1 MTTKVSIRRSK
12 TKPEVLFT
20 PLIDCVFNLLIFFAV
35 STTLI
40 ISPASIKVKLPKAV
54 TAETQKR
61 DIIINIT
68 KDGLIIYN
76 GELKS
81 LEEMKEIVIN
91 ELKVNPHVLVAINAD
106 KEVVYNRVIEVM
118 DTLRDVGATNIALA
132 TEKKIKREE
141 TKF

>member
-1 MTTKVSIRRSK
+1 MKTKMSIRRSRI
-12 TKPEVLFT
+12 KPEVLFT

-54 TAETQKR
+54 TAEIQKR
-61 DIIINIT
+61 DIVINIT

-81 LEEMKEIVIN
+81 LEEIKEIIIS
-91 ELKVNPHVLVAINAD
+91 ELKINPQVLVAINAD
-106 KEVVYNRVIEVM
+106 KEVIYNRVIEVM
-118 DTLRDVGATNIALA
+118 DTLRDIGATNIALA

-141 TKF
+141 